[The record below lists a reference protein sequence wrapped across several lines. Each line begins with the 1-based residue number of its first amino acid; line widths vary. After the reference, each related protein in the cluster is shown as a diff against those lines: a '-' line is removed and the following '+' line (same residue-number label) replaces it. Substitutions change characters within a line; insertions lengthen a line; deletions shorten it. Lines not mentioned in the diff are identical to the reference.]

1 MFVLL
6 TGDVWNDIMRYT
18 INSQRDLLVPTAI
31 FFCSNIIIG
40 NFMMLNLF
48 LAILIKFVND
58 DCENDH

>member
-1 MFVLL
+1 M
-6 TGDVWNDIMRYT
+6 
-18 INSQRDLLVPTAI
+18 VPTAI

-58 DCENDH
+58 EHEHEHVHLDQDEENSHEKQEDNL